1 MKKYSVAVC
10 VCAVLFSV
18 GIHGGGMREVSARA
32 PGADENLVILQDIIR
47 ENECQAGMAFL
58 GYTYEG
64 ADAAEILEY
73 TRQGEVAAAYPFLQD
88 GTVVDAGDMKFMP
101 LSRGMIAGSAFIRLS
116 LRKKG
121 NIWMI

>member
-18 GIHGGGMREVSARA
+18 GIHGGGMREVFARA
-32 PGADENLVILQDIIR
+32 PGADENLTILQDIIR

-64 ADAAEILEY
+64 AEAAEILEY

-88 GTVVDAGDMKFMP
+88 GTVVDAGDMRFMP

>member
-1 MKKYSVAVC
+1 
-10 VCAVLFSV
+10 
-18 GIHGGGMREVSARA
+18 MREVFARA

-73 TRQGEVAAAYPFLQD
+73 TRQEKWQLRILFYRMEQWLMQ
-88 GTVVDAGDMKFMP
+88 GDMKFMP
-101 LSRGMIAGSAFIRLS
+101 LSRG
-116 LRKKG
+116 
-121 NIWMI
+121 